1 MEQLILHLI
10 GDYVTQS
17 QWMADNKTKAHWPAF
32 AHAMVYSMPF
42 VLLRPSSAAFL
53 VILLTHFLIDR
64 YRLARYVVVLK
75 NIGFHLGRF
84 DDPDEPAFSN
94 ITATGYPDSVPAWM
108 SVWLLIACDN
118 TLHLLINFLAL
129 RYL

>member
-17 QWMADNKTKAHWPAF
+17 HWMADNKTKAHWPAF
-32 AHAMVYSMPF
+32 AHAMTYSMPF
-42 VLLRPSSAAFL
+42 VLLSPSSEAFT

-64 YRLARYVVVLK
+64 YRLARYMVVLK
-75 NIGFHLGRF
+75 NLAFHFGRLE
-84 DDPDEPAFSN
+84 DGNESTFSN
-94 ITATGYPDSVPAWM
+94 ITATGYPDSVPAWL

-118 TLHLLINFLAL
+118 TLHLLINYLAL